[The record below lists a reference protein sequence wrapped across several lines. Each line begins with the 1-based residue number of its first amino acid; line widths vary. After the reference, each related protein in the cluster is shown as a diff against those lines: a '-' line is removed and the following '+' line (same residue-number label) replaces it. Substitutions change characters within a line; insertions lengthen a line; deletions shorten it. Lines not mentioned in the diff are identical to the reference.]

1 MEDLERMLV
10 LRFEPCGPRRLP
22 GPESAHASRRLPSM
36 DHTVLLLDVGVHDIR
51 FSGVHIA
58 VILEVS
64 FSPCCWLRL
73 VTAASGRI

>member
-10 LRFEPCGPRRLP
+10 SRFEPCGPRRSP
-22 GPESAHASRRLPSM
+22 APESAHASRRLPSM

-58 VILEVS
+58 VIWRSLLAPAVGY
-64 FSPCCWLRL
+64 
-73 VTAASGRI
+73 AS